1 MFEDREE
8 AAARLCKKLKKIIKG
23 RNIVVIALTRGGV
36 VLGKIIADYFKKP
49 LDILVVKKIGAPG
62 NSELAIGAV
71 GPENTVYWN
80 KDLCK
85 TLALSQQEKLELK
98 KEKEKERRRQER
110 LLKSNRINF
119 KRKSIILVDDG
130 VATGATVIAASKY
143 LKNGRAKEIILAAPV
158 ISKDTLIDIEK
169 YFDGVCIL
177 ECAENFYAVGQFY
190 RHFEQIENEQ
200 VNRIMADS

>member
-8 AAARLCKKLKKIIKG
+8 AAARLCKKLKKIVEGK
-23 RNIVVIALTRGGV
+23 NIVVIALTRGGV

-49 LDILVVKKIGAPG
+49 LDILVVKKIVAPG

-71 GPENTVYWN
+71 APGNTVYWN

-85 TLALSQQEKLELK
+85 TLALSRQEKLELK
-98 KEKEKERRRQER
+98 KEKENERRNQER
-110 LLKSNRINF
+110 LLKSNHINF
-119 KRKSIILVDDG
+119 KRESVILVDDG
-130 VATGATVIAASKY
+130 VATGATVIASSKY
-143 LKNGRAKEIILAAPV
+143 LKNGKAKEIILAAPI
-158 ISKDTLIDIEK
+158 ISKDTLINIKK
-169 YFDGVCIL
+169 YFDNVYIL